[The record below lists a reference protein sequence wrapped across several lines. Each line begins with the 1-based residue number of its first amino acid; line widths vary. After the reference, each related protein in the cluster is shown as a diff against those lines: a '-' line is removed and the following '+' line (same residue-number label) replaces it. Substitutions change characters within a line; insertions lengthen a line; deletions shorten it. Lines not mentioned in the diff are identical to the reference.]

1 MSSNKLEAARK
12 AQIIATI
19 RELDA
24 RLADKLEMLDRQ
36 PLGKAGFW
44 DAVIWLVANDPVI
57 CEKLAMIETV
67 QGTTP

>member
-1 MSSNKLEAARK
+1 MSSNKLEARQK

-19 RELDA
+19 RELDE

-36 PLGKAGFW
+36 PQGKAGFW
-44 DAVIWLVANDPVI
+44 DAVLWLAANDPIV

-67 QGTTP
+67 QGGLK